1 MMHVIAAYLVVSFIV
16 GVIDL
21 IRMAHQE
28 DELASYPVGDIGYYV
43 FPTKI
48 TGVHN
53 WIFLPSWLVIKGWI
67 GICRI
72 ANRYYE

>member
-1 MMHVIAAYLVVSFIV
+1 MIYVIAAYLVVSFIV

-28 DELASYPVGDIGYYV
+28 DEDIGYYV

>member
-1 MMHVIAAYLVVSFIV
+1 MIYVIAAYLVVSVII
-16 GVIDL
+16 GIIDL
-21 IRMAHQE
+21 IRMVHQE

-43 FPTKI
+43 FPTEI

-72 ANRYYE
+72 ANRYYK